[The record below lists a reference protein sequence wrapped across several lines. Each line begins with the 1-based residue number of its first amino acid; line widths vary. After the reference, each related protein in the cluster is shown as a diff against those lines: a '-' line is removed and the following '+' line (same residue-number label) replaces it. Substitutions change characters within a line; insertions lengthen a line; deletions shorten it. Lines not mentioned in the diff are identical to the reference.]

1 MPKNNAIIW
10 DGREFEQQKEARA
23 DEDLET
29 GSLVDET
36 ATGITR
42 TTTSG
47 TLSHLRVAIDDR
59 GMGMQQ
65 GDAYTSGAN
74 AKYVEASGPVG
85 VHLRLAAGE
94 NVDDTTDLVPNG
106 ATAGTV
112 RASTGTDTDDQV
124 VAETEE
130 AVDNSGGA
138 DPVYV
143 AARLRT

>member
-1 MPKNNAIIW
+1 MPENNAIIW

-94 NVDDTTDLVPNG
+94 TVDDTTDLVPNG
-106 ATAGTV
+106 GAAGTV
-112 RASTGTDTDDQV
+112 RAAAAADDTDTV

-130 AVDNSGGA
+130 AVDNGA
-138 DPVYV
+138 GTEAVYV